1 MALME
6 GKDVIIDR
14 YSYSGIAYGYVRS
27 KEVLSIDHGFK
38 WEKGLVAPDIV
49 LQLDA
54 DPNELAKRPGYGF
67 HKEENLDFQVNVRNA
82 FTQVMNQA
90 KMLTPDIKW
99 MTFDSTLD
107 KDDLSTEI
115 LDYTREAMKTL
126 SVIPMKF

>member
-1 MALME
+1 MALMD

-54 DPNELAKRPGYGF
+54 DPSELAKRPGYGCQ
-67 HKEENLDFQVNVRNA
+67 KEEYLEFQVNVRNA
-82 FTQVMNQA
+82 FTQVKNQV
-90 KMLTPDIKW
+90 KILTPDIKW

-107 KDDLSTEI
+107 ENDLSIEI
-115 LDYTREAMKTL
+115 LDYTEEAMKII
-126 SVIPMKF
+126 SIIPMKF